1 MFLYQFAKRGF
12 LLAAICTMSLVTKAD
27 FTGLT
32 YEEVATTGVG
42 TTYRVY
48 ANFDNS
54 TDIIQ
59 ALFAESPYA
68 LSITSSAGFYQ
79 DPLGG
84 FTPDGIQ
91 PLLYPSF
98 PNLAYDSWITLG
110 QEDATVT
117 PAFGVVGGA
126 AWTSASIGFEAGGD
140 FFVNDGVGGSVY
152 VTPDQVQAQPDADGR
167 VLLAQLTTTG
177 EWTFECNIQWRDAN
191 LNVQQETNLSI
202 GYEIQ
207 DYTGLS
213 FELVGENTTG
223 PDFDTY
229 RVYANF
235 MDPNTQLVAVYGLLD
250 TALSITSTGTFYQDA
265 LGGPL
270 AVSVNPLL
278 FDAFPNLEYD
288 SWVTIGAPDN
298 SGSVDAIGPDFVPF
312 EAGGDLI
319 VDDEV
324 GGTWYILP
332 DLEPTAFPDADGRV
346 LIGQFTTDGIV
357 DLLVNLQYR
366 SSDGTNKQAVQ
377 QSLTF
382 PVVTPGCTS
391 PGACNYNPLADFDDG
406 TCDFLSCAGCDLS
419 DACNYNPDAVITD
432 NDLCE
437 FPVGYPNNIVD
448 CDGNCLNDADGDGV
462 CDEEEVP
469 GCTNESA
476 TNYNPQATDDDGSCI
491 IEGCTDAD
499 AENYDAAATSDDGSC
514 EFLIT
519 GTQGCT
525 YGDAINYDATAT
537 LDDGSCEFDCSG
549 SSGTCAYDTDGNQLI
564 GSADLLVFLSIY
576 GLPCSD

>member
-1 MFLYQFAKRGF
+1 MSVYQIAKRSL
-12 LLAAICTMSLVTKAD
+12 LLAVLFSFTFVSKAD

-32 YEEVATTGVG
+32 SEVVATSDVG
-42 TTYRVY
+42 TTYRIY
-48 ANFDNS
+48 ANFDDG

-59 ALFAESPYA
+59 ALFAEAPYA
-68 LSITSSAGFYQ
+68 LSITSTAGFYQ

-84 FTPDGIQ
+84 LTPDGIQ
-91 PLLYPSF
+91 PLLYGAF

-110 QEDATVT
+110 QEDATIT
-117 PAFGVVGGA
+117 PSFGVVGGP
-126 AWTSASIGFEAGGD
+126 AWSSAGIAFEAGGD

-152 VTPDQVQAQPDADGR
+152 VTPDQVQAQPDAQGR

-177 EWTFECNIQWRDAN
+177 EWSFECNIQWRDAQ
-191 LNVQQETNLSI
+191 LNVNQETGLSV
-202 GYEIQ
+202 GFEIQ

-213 FELVGENTTG
+213 FELVGENTTAPG
-223 PDFDTY
+223 FDTY

-235 MDPNTQLVAVYGLLD
+235 MDPDAQLVAVYGLQD
-250 TALSITSTGTFYQDA
+250 TALTITSTGSFYQDA

-270 AVSVNPLL
+270 ATSIIPLL
-278 FDAFPNLEYD
+278 FSSFPDLEYD
-288 SWVTIGAPDN
+288 SWVTIGADDN
-298 SGSVDAIGPDFVPF
+298 TGSVDFIGADFVPF

-319 VDDEV
+319 IDDNV

-332 DLEPTAFPDADGRV
+332 DLEPTAFPDADGQV

-357 DLLVNLQYR
+357 DLTVNLQYR
-366 SSDGTNKQAVQ
+366 ASDGTNKQAVQ

-382 PVVTPGCTS
+382 PVVTPGCTDA
-391 PGACNYNPLADFDDG
+391 GACNYDPAADFDDG
-406 TCDFLSCAGCDLS
+406 SCDFLSCAGCTLE
-419 DACNYNPDAVITD
+419 DACNYNPQAVIAD

-437 FPVGYPNNIVD
+437 FPTGYPNNIVD
-448 CDGNCLNDADGDGV
+448 CDGNCLNDTDGDGV

-469 GCTNESA
+469 GCTNPDAS
-476 TNYNPQATDDDGSCI
+476 NYDPLATDDNGTCI

-499 AENYDAAATSDDGSC
+499 AQNYDAAATSDDGTC
-514 EFLIT
+514 EFLIV

-525 YGDAINYDATAT
+525 YADAVNYDSAAT
-537 LDDGSCEFDCSG
+537 LDDGTCEFDCTG
-549 SSGTCAYDTDGNQLI
+549 DAGTCAYDTDGNELI

-576 GLPCSD
+576 GLPCGD